1 MTQRMLLLAAVPAA
15 AGMVD
20 QDAAAMDLNT
30 NSWNLGRHI
39 EVTPE
44 RKKIMDDAIWEVV
57 KGHPYTQVK

>member
-1 MTQRMLLLAAVPAA
+1 MTKRASLLAAVLVA
-15 AGMVD
+15 AGMVG
-20 QDAAAMDLNT
+20 QVAAMDLGT
-30 NSWNLGRHI
+30 NFWNLGWHI